1 MIYIILFLISFLFFL
16 IIDLAWLGIFA
27 KKTYQK
33 YIGDNLSK
41 KPKWIVAF
49 IFYVIYN
56 IFLVVFV
63 IEPAIYNSN
72 IYDAI
77 TYGASFGFITYATY
91 DLTNYATLKSWSL
104 NIVFIDIIWG
114 SFLVSLVSLM
124 TFITYG
130 WLF

>member
-72 IYDAI
+72 IYGAI
-77 TYGASFGFITYATY
+77 IYGASFGFITYATY